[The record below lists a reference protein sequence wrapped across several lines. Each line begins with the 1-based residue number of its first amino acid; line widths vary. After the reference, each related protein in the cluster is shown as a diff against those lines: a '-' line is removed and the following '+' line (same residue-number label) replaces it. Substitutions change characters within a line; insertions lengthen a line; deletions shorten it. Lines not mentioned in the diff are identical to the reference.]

1 MKRRAFLEV
10 AGGAVAV
17 AALPGCASFVATP
30 VTPVNGE
37 VRLALR
43 NFPRL
48 EQAGGYLR
56 IRPDGAVTP
65 LYVLNNGAG
74 RFAVLS
80 PICTHLQCTVNL
92 EGAQL
97 LCPCHGSTYDREG
110 HVLRGPA
117 ERPLRRFPAEV
128 TTDGELVIR
137 LEEAA

>member
-1 MKRRAFLEV
+1 MRRRAFLR
-10 AGGAVAV
+10 ASGGAVAV

-43 NFPRL
+43 NHPRL
-48 EQAGGYLR
+48 EQQGGYLR

-65 LYVLNNGAG
+65 LYVLNNGNG

-80 PICTHLQCTVNL
+80 PVCTHLQCTVNI

-110 HVLRGPA
+110 AVLRGPA
-117 ERPLRRFPAEV
+117 MRPLRRYPADV
-128 TTDGELVIR
+128 TADGELVIR
-137 LEEAA
+137 LGGDA